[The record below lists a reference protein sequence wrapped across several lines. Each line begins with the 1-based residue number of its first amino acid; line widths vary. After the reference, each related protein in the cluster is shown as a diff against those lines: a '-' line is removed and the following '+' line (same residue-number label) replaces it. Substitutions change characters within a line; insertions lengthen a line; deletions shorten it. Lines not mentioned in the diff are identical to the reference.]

1 MGCTAR
7 WELASMAS
15 TEKNRM
21 VFTDCSTT
29 SAAADCPP
37 HAAARGEVG
46 GRRGART
53 WGVATEEGEDR
64 ATPGRGGR
72 QARYRA
78 TKGVGLGVG
87 VGDKMAASARPMI
100 TWPAGWSHWGRGEEE
115 ATPVADLVV
124 EEVQIHPQPPVV
136 SLN

>member
-1 MGCTAR
+1 MSCSKISHHFIIFDANGERERNRAKYKCTLHAV
-7 WELASMAS
+7 LLPAS
-15 TEKNRM
+15 
-21 VFTDCSTT
+21 
-29 SAAADCPP
+29 
-37 HAAARGEVG
+37 
-46 GRRGART
+46 
-53 WGVATEEGEDR
+53 
-64 ATPGRGGR
+64 
-72 QARYRA
+72 ARYRA

>member
-7 WELASMAS
+7 WELASTAS

-37 HAAARGEVG
+37 HAAARGEGG
-46 GRRGART
+46 GRR
-53 WGVATEEGEDR
+53 
-64 ATPGRGGR
+64 
-72 QARYRA
+72 ARYRA